1 MQLRYAQG
9 GGLTAGGPTTPGAGP
24 AGSSEEIRHGLKE
37 IQYHPRLIDDCLAG
51 TGLTLDQTENPT
63 DIMN

>member
-1 MQLRYAQG
+1 MHAVRARRR
-9 GGLTAGGPTTPGAGP
+9 ADPRGPTTPGAGP
-24 AGSSEEIRHGLKE
+24 AGSSEEIRVNGLKE
-37 IQYHPRLIDDCLAG
+37 IQYHPGVIEGCLAG